1 MITVSSPPR
10 NNNNANARSTRRRSH
25 QQNEKLMEK
34 KSEEKYKEAKLKIA
48 KKLFKEA
55 AEDLTE
61 AINFKPLPK
70 FHFLRG
76 NCYRHTQDYDRAIL
90 DYTIAID
97 TQEEAAFYLARGKCF
112 RTIGKINKSIADF
125 DRGIDVLSKTPQT
138 TNALPNTALNNS
150 RIQSLDTSTLLP
162 VTNMGG
168 ENQSVLFQLYVDR
181 GLSYYEKGDKKM
193 AIENFGKAINLNITK
208 QQNLFKAYFHR
219 GNTLRECGELEA
231 SIEDLTKAADL
242 DPKNAAVHNNLGLS
256 FFEKRNYPGAEKRF
270 TLAIENDP
278 MKAM

>member
-1 MITVSSPPR
+1 MPNI
-10 NNNNANARSTRRRSH
+10 NNNATSTLPRRRH

-34 KSEEKYKEAKLKIA
+34 KSEEKYKDAKTKLT

-61 AINFKPLPK
+61 AINFRPLPK

-125 DRGIDVLSKTPQT
+125 DRGIDILSRPS
-138 TNALPNTALNNS
+138 ALQPTVNVSSLNNS
-150 RIQSLDTSTLLP
+150 RVVVDTAASTNL
-162 VTNMGG
+162 GS
-168 ENQSVLFQLYVDR
+168 ENQSILFQLYVDR
-181 GLSYYEKGDKKM
+181 GLSYYEKGEKKL
-193 AIENFGKAINLNITK
+193 AIENYGKAVLMNVTK
-208 QQNLFKAYFHR
+208 QQSLFKAYFHR
-219 GNTLRECGELEA
+219 GNTLRECGELDA

-256 FFEKRNYPGAEKRF
+256 FFEKRNFPGAEKRF
-270 TLAIENDP
+270 TLSIENDP
-278 MKAM
+278 TKGM